1 MKLSV
6 SEFEAMQMP
15 WRKWY
20 IKNGEIRN
28 FRKFGLEIEGKDLL
42 EVGCGSGYA
51 ASVLCKEHPETIE
64 SDIME
69 MMEMLKCGL
78 GRWNEMMT
86 YPFPFKFLR
95 EYLDNASEKYFSKHW
110 TETF

>member
-28 FRKFGLEIEGKDLL
+28 FR
-42 EVGCGSGYA
+42 
-51 ASVLCKEHPETIE
+51 
-64 SDIME
+64 
-69 MMEMLKCGL
+69 
-78 GRWNEMMT
+78 
-86 YPFPFKFLR
+86 
-95 EYLDNASEKYFSKHW
+95 
-110 TETF
+110 

>member
-42 EVGCGSGYA
+42 
-51 ASVLCKEHPETIE
+51 
-64 SDIME
+64 D
-69 MMEMLKCGL
+69 
-78 GRWNEMMT
+78 
-86 YPFPFKFLR
+86 
-95 EYLDNASEKYFSKHW
+95 
-110 TETF
+110 